1 MPTENERKYVLNLD
15 CEPQIK
21 ELSVNK
27 SEIIQG
33 YLVVSKG
40 MSVRIRQAIIDE
52 IAELDRL
59 RGQARDSR
67 APVVLDQQSVGRLS
81 RMDAMQQQAMHIA
94 NDTRRQHRYAAL
106 SAALKRMNDGDY
118 GYCHQ
123 CDEMIGAGRLAIDP
137 AAMLCVQCA

>member
-1 MPTENERKYVLNLD
+1 MHQAADIETL
-15 CEPQIK
+15 
-21 ELSVNK
+21 
-27 SEIIQG
+27 
-33 YLVVSKG
+33 
-40 MSVRIRQAIIDE
+40 RQAIVDE
-52 IAELDRL
+52 IAELDSL
-59 RGQARDSR
+59 RGQARDSCS
-67 APVVLDQQSVGRLS
+67 PVVLDQQSVGRLS

-123 CDEMIGAGRLAIDP
+123 CDEIIGAGRLAIDP

>member
-1 MPTENERKYVLNLD
+1 MADVTDIDAL
-15 CEPQIK
+15 
-21 ELSVNK
+21 
-27 SEIIQG
+27 
-33 YLVVSKG
+33 
-40 MSVRIRQAIIDE
+40 RQSIMDE

-59 RGQARDSR
+59 RGLARDNR
-67 APVVLDQQSVGRLS
+67 APVELDEQSIGRLS

-106 SAALKRMNDGDY
+106 SAALKRMDDGDY

-137 AAMLCVQCA
+137 ATMLCVQCA

>member
-1 MPTENERKYVLNLD
+1 MHEAIDIETL
-15 CEPQIK
+15 
-21 ELSVNK
+21 
-27 SEIIQG
+27 
-33 YLVVSKG
+33 
-40 MSVRIRQAIIDE
+40 RQAIIDE

-81 RMDAMQQQAMHIA
+81 RMDAMQQQVMHIA
-94 NDTRRQHRYAAL
+94 SDARRPHRCKAL
-106 SAALKRMNDGDY
+106 SSALKRMDDGDY

>member
-1 MPTENERKYVLNLD
+1 MHEAID
-15 CEPQIK
+15 I
-21 ELSVNK
+21 
-27 SEIIQG
+27 EI
-33 YLVVSKG
+33 L
-40 MSVRIRQAIIDE
+40 RQAIIDE
-52 IAELDRL
+52 IAELSRS

-106 SAALKRMNDGDY
+106 SAALKRMDDEDY

-123 CDEMIGAGRLAIDP
+123 CDEMIDAGRLTIDP
-137 AAMLCVQCA
+137 AAFLCVQCA

>member
-1 MPTENERKYVLNLD
+1 MHEAID
-15 CEPQIK
+15 I
-21 ELSVNK
+21 
-27 SEIIQG
+27 EI
-33 YLVVSKG
+33 L
-40 MSVRIRQAIIDE
+40 RQAIIDE

-94 NDTRRQHRYAAL
+94 NDARRQHRYAAL
-106 SAALKRMNDGDY
+106 STALKRMDEGDY

-123 CDEMIGAGRLAIDP
+123 CDEMIDAGRLVIDP
-137 AAMLCVQCA
+137 AAMLCVHCA

>member
-1 MPTENERKYVLNLD
+1 MHAWRACHTDPTIMHTAHKALPLD
-15 CEPQIK
+15 QSPDGRHQ
-21 ELSVNK
+21 SFHH
-27 SEIIQG
+27 
-33 YLVVSKG
+33 
-40 MSVRIRQAIIDE
+40 IDE

-106 SAALKRMNDGDY
+106 LAALKRMDDGDY

-123 CDEMIGAGRLAIDP
+123 CDEMIGTGRLAIDP
-137 AAMLCVQCA
+137 AAMLCVHCA

>member
-1 MPTENERKYVLNLD
+1 MHEAIDIETL
-15 CEPQIK
+15 
-21 ELSVNK
+21 
-27 SEIIQG
+27 
-33 YLVVSKG
+33 
-40 MSVRIRQAIIDE
+40 RQAIIDE

-106 SAALKRMNDGDY
+106 SAALKRMDDGDY
-118 GYCHQ
+118 GCCHQ
-123 CDEMIGAGRLAIDP
+123 CNEMIGAGRLAIDP
-137 AAMLCVQCA
+137 AAMLCVQCCLLYTSPSPRDQRGSRMPSSA

>member
-1 MPTENERKYVLNLD
+1 MAEVIDINTL
-15 CEPQIK
+15 
-21 ELSVNK
+21 
-27 SEIIQG
+27 
-33 YLVVSKG
+33 
-40 MSVRIRQAIIDE
+40 RQSIMNE

-67 APVVLDQQSVGRLS
+67 APVALDQQSVGRLS

-94 NDTRRQHRYAAL
+94 NDARRQQRHMAL
-106 SAALKRMNDGDY
+106 LAALKRMDAGDY

-137 AAMLCVQCA
+137 AVKLCVHCTQ